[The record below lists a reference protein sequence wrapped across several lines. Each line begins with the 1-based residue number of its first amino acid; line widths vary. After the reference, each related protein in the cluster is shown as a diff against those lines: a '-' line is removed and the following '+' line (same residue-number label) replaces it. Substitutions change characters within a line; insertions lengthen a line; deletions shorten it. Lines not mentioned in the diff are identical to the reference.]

1 MGRTW
6 DLGRRELLMMAAG
19 SLVLKGQEFE
29 AASIKPSAPMNA
41 GMIRM
46 GVEFLPGG
54 RVSMGGVTVK
64 VLIQQAYGVRDFQI
78 VGGPSWIGSDRY
90 DITAKPE
97 GATDQDHVKLMMQA
111 LLKDRFKLQFHR
123 ETKELPTY
131 ALAVAK
137 GGAKFLAT
145 KHAPMEDDGADKPK
159 GTRMRM
165 MGRGKIDIQSA
176 PVVALANYL
185 GQVLGRSVID
195 KTELKGNYD
204 FTLEFTPEPG
214 GPGMIKEGGGGNTPV
229 EDSQAVSVFTALQD
243 QLGLKLE
250 ASKGPVDILMIEG
263 VEKPSEN

>member
-19 SLVLKGQEFE
+19 SSVLKGQEFE

-41 GMIRM
+41 GVIRM
-46 GVEFLPGG
+46 GVQFLPGG
-54 RVSMGGVTVK
+54 RVSMAGVTVR
-64 VLIQQAYGVRDFQI
+64 VLIQQGYGVRDFQI
-78 VGGPSWIGSDRY
+78 VGGPSWMGSDRY

-97 GATDQDHVKLMMQA
+97 GTADQDHVKLMIQA
-111 LLKDRFKLQFHR
+111 LLKERFKLQFHR

-131 ALAVAK
+131 ALVIAK
-137 GGAKFLAT
+137 GGAKFLGT
-145 KHAPMEDDGADKPK
+145 KHAPMEDDGSDKPK

-165 MGRGKIDIQSA
+165 MGRGKFEISGA
-176 PVVALANYL
+176 PVAALATQL

-195 KTELKGNYD
+195 KTELTGNYD
-204 FTLEFTPEPG
+204 FNLEFTPDES
-214 GPGMIKEGGGGNTPV
+214 GPGTMREGGDHAVPS
-229 EDSQAVSVFTALQD
+229 DSQGISVFTALQD

-250 ASKGPVDILMIEG
+250 ATKGPVEILVIDG